1 MASTTATFTVGL
13 TGPTAMPASVD
24 AATIVGTADLTD
36 FDANAA
42 TLTFLPGQTSLT
54 FDVVVH
60 GDTTFEND
68 EAFTVQLANP
78 LAAQVVGGTGVGT
91 ITNDDGVPG
100 LTVDDVSVPEGNV
113 GATAATFT
121 VSLGNPSAFPV
132 SVDVTT
138 QDGTAG
144 APGDYAATAASL
156 AFLPGETSHTVDI
169 LVNGDTVFE
178 GNESFT
184 VELSNEAGA
193 TTAIGTGLGT
203 IVDDEAR

>member
-1 MASTTATFTVGL
+1 MNEGDSGSTTATFTVGL

-78 LAAQVVGGTGVGT
+78 LGG
-91 ITNDDGVPG
+91 PG
-100 LTVDDVSVPEGNV
+100 RGRHRGGDNHERRRRTV
-113 GATAATFT
+113 A
-121 VSLGNPSAFPV
+121 
-132 SVDVTT
+132 
-138 QDGTAG
+138 
-144 APGDYAATAASL
+144 
-156 AFLPGETSHTVDI
+156 
-169 LVNGDTVFE
+169 
-178 GNESFT
+178 
-184 VELSNEAGA
+184 
-193 TTAIGTGLGT
+193 
-203 IVDDEAR
+203 